1 MSDRHRNRQGANP
14 RVQLA
19 LIALVFILPLAAAV
33 WLYYQGEAFRPE
45 ARTNHGTLLEPI
57 VNLRDELGASVLA
70 DAAADRWAVVYV
82 LNGPCDAAC
91 RDALYKQRQT
101 RLMLG
106 QDMDRVVR
114 ILLHG
119 TEPPDNLLEEHER
132 SGLQALEDP
141 AARQLLNDLR
151 PRDVETGGFYLL
163 DPLGNVVMYFPADI
177 RPADLVEDLDHLLEL
192 SRIG

>member
-1 MSDRHRNRQGANP
+1 MSDRHRNRQGANS

-33 WLYYQGEAFRPE
+33 WFYYEGEAFRPQ
-45 ARTNHGTLLEPI
+45 ATTNHGVLFEPI
-57 VNLRDELGASVLA
+57 VNLRDELGESALVE
-70 DAAADRWAVVYV
+70 AAADRWAVVYAAEKS
-82 LNGPCDAAC
+82 CDEAC

-119 TEPPDNLLEEHER
+119 TEPPDNLLPEGED
-132 SGLQALEDP
+132 SGLRAIRDP
-141 AARQLLNDLR
+141 AARQLLRDLR
-151 PRDVETGGFYLL
+151 PRELEPGGFYLL
-163 DPLGNVVMYFPADI
+163 DPLGNAVMYFPADI
-177 RPADLVEDLDHLLEL
+177 RPADLVEDLKHLLEL